1 MTFAPIDRA
10 GPAVEF
16 WVQVQ
21 PRAPRAEVAGSRRDA
36 LLVRVTAPP
45 RDGEANEA
53 VLRLLAETL
62 HLPRGSIR
70 IIAGTAQRRK
80 RIRIDGLTSKELLER
95 LAPIL
100 HRS

>member
-1 MTFAPIDRA
+1 MTFSPIDRA

-21 PRAPRAEVAGSRRDA
+21 PRAQRAEIAGSRGDA
-36 LLVRVTAPP
+36 LLVRVPAPP

-53 VLRLLAETL
+53 VLRLLGETL
-62 HLPRGSIR
+62 HLPRGRVR
-70 IIAGTAQRRK
+70 IVAGTAQRRK
-80 RIRIDGLTSKELLER
+80 RVRIDGLTSEELLER

>member
-21 PRAPRAEVAGSRRDA
+21 PRAQRAEVVGSRSDV

-53 VLRLLAETL
+53 VIRLLAETL
-62 HLPRGSIR
+62 HLPLGRIR

-80 RIRIDGLTSKELLER
+80 RVRIDGLTTKELLER
-95 LAPIL
+95 LAPVL

>member
-21 PRAPRAEVAGSRRDA
+21 PRAQRAEVVGSRSDV

-53 VLRLLAETL
+53 VIRLLAETL
-62 HLPRGSIR
+62 HLPLGRIR

-80 RIRIDGLTSKELLER
+80 RVRIDGLTSKELLER
-95 LAPIL
+95 LAPVL